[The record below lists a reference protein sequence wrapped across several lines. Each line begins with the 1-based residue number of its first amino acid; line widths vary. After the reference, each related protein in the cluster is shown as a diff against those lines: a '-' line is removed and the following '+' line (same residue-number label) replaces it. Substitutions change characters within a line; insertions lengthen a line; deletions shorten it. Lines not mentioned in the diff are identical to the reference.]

1 MAQKNDI
8 LGQLSEIK
16 EILAEK
22 DRQPLTL
29 EEAASYLR
37 LSKSYIYKLTS
48 SGTIPH
54 YKPEGK
60 LIYFEKSELDDWLFR
75 NRVSAAMKGGTHV

>member
-1 MAQKNDI
+1 MAQKTDI
-8 LGQLSEIK
+8 LSQLSEIK

-48 SGTIPH
+48 SGMIPH

-60 LIYFEKSELDDWLFR
+60 LIYFEKAELDEWIFR
-75 NRVSAAMKGGTHV
+75 NRVSKTMIGGTHA